1 MSNNQTI
8 PIAASSFLMMLAICF
23 LAATPARSQRLTIR
37 TENSRP
43 AGAPFFIE
51 PAKPLPK
58 GEMVLENMGTG
69 AVLPLQV
76 SNSGLYAAVLEAPLG
91 AGEQRRYLLRKR
103 KRKDGP
109 ETEARAEETD
119 SFLNMMAGQKL
130 ALRYALAEQLPAG
143 LPGHY
148 RRSGFIHPAFSPGGM
163 VLTDGFPAG
172 HAHQH
177 GIFLAWVNTLFR
189 AEKVDFWNQQ
199 QETGTVVHL
208 ALDTLFSGPVFAEA
222 VVRLQ
227 HQALAFGPVLEER
240 WIIRLYNH
248 GNPFIW
254 EIESSQQNL
263 TEDTL
268 HILEYHY
275 GGLGIRGS
283 GHWNPAD
290 SLNFLEAA
298 EVATR
303 AGETRLA
310 ANHTRPGWVA
320 IYGNA
325 SSGLA
330 GLAVMDHPGNF
341 RFPQHVRVH
350 PDMPYFCFAPM
361 VGGAFD
367 LPPGQPFGARYRFI
381 AFDGQPD
388 VESLDGFFRDFG
400 NPMIVRN

>member
-8 PIAASSFLMMLAICF
+8 SMAVSGFLMMLAICL
-23 LAATPARSQRLTIR
+23 LAATPARSQYFTIQA
-37 TENSRP
+37 EKPRP

-51 PAKPLPK
+51 PAEPLPK

-69 AVLPLQV
+69 AVLPLQA
-76 SNSGLYAAVLEAPLG
+76 SNPGHYAAVLEAPLE
-91 AGEQRRYLLRKR
+91 AGEQRRYILRKR

-109 ETEARAEETD
+109 RVEAWAVETD

-143 LPGHY
+143 LAGHY
-148 RRSGFIHPAFSPGGM
+148 RRSGFIHPAFSPGGV

-177 GIFLAWVNTLFR
+177 GIFMAWVNTLFR
-189 AEKVDFWNQQ
+189 GEKVDFWNQQ

-208 ALDTLFSGPVFAEA
+208 ALDTLISGPVFAEA
-222 VVRLQ
+222 LVRLQ
-227 HQALAFGPVLEER
+227 HKAQAFGPVLEER

-254 EIESSQQNL
+254 EIESNQLNL
-263 TEDTL
+263 TKDTL

-290 SLNFLEAA
+290 STSFLAAA
-298 EVATR
+298 EVATGT
-303 AGETRLA
+303 GETRLS
-310 ANHTRPGWVA
+310 ANHTRPGWTA
-320 IYGNA
+320 LYGPTP
-325 SSGLA
+325 SGPA

-361 VGGAFD
+361 VSGAFD
-367 LPPGQPFGARYRFI
+367 LPPGQPFNSRYRFI
-381 AFDGQPD
+381 AFDGSPD
-388 VESLDGFFRDFG
+388 VENLEGFFLDFG
-400 NPMIVRN
+400 SPLIIRN